1 MYRILL
7 VICLLIQST
16 ISYSQDFWAE
26 PAKNPYGTFSLY
38 GVIGPSGFLTA
49 YTGKSLMGFSFDAG
63 FFYQTTTRFH
73 IGLATGVYSMRS
85 DIDAMGSEKLAAL
98 RKRTTREITE
108 FSYKLTEFMVP
119 LTVMG
124 RLDLSKD
131 KIKPYIAAGIGINY
145 WYRYDHEKSN
155 LLTDSNDVANYNLIL
170 NPRLGIEYELSS
182 KWRIHAFTQ
191 YNLIF
196 IDAKPGES
204 IGSFGIGFSRTY

>member
-1 MYRILL
+1 MYRIIL
-7 VICLLIQST
+7 VFCFLIHCST
-16 ISYSQDFWAE
+16 LCAQDFWTEE
-26 PAKNPYGTFSLY
+26 PKNPFGTFSLY
-38 GVIGPSGFLTA
+38 GVFGPSGFLTS
-49 YTGKSLMGFSFDAG
+49 YTGMSLMGFSLDAG
-63 FFYQTTTRFH
+63 FFYQTTSRFH
-73 IGLATGVYSMRS
+73 IGIATGLYSLRS
-85 DIDAMGSEKLAAL
+85 DIDAIGSEKLEAL

-124 RLDLSKD
+124 RLDLLKD

-145 WYRYDHEKSN
+145 WYRYDLEKSN
-155 LLTDSNDVANYNLIL
+155 LLTDSNDVANYNLTL

-204 IGSFGIGFSRTY
+204 IGSFGIGITRTY